1 MGTFSWAS
9 WGVLLPHFI
18 LPRVLGDTC
27 LRTLISQKCLW
38 GLLLCPHG
46 TVVLVCILPA
56 SPSPALGLFLV
67 HSQIPG
73 ASAKTGRSALFQP
86 ALSCSLSNVAYL
98 SLHPTT
104 LPFSLK
110 SSLLNEQP
118 ALAQV
123 LSLGELPFTSRSE
136 LTQCPVS
143 SERSYKAVFVS
154 SWPVVLGVLR
164 LPVLAPLP
172 NSPLCLCL

>member
-18 LPRVLGDTC
+18 LARVLGDTC
-27 LRTLISQKCLW
+27 LCTLISQKCLW
-38 GLLLCPHG
+38 GLLLCPYG
-46 TVVLVCILPA
+46 TVVLICILPG
-56 SPSPALGLFLV
+56 SPSLALGLFLV

-73 ASAKTGRSALFQP
+73 AFAKTWRSALFQP
-86 ALSCSLSNVAYL
+86 ALSCSLSNAAYL
-98 SLHPTT
+98 PLHPAT
-104 LPFSLK
+104 LPFPLK

-123 LSLGELPFTSRSE
+123 LSLWEWPFTSRSE
-136 LTQCPVS
+136 LVQCPVS
-143 SERSYKAVFVS
+143 SERNYKAIFVS

-164 LPVLAPLP
+164 SPVLASLP